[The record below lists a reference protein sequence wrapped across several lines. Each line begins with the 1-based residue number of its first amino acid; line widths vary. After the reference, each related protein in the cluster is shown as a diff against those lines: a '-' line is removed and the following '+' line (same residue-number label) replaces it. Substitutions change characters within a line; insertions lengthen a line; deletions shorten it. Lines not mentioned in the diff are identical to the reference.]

1 MGVYMFSGYERRQLE
16 RFKIPGAQV
25 RYKQHGGF
33 QEAKE
38 VTATVPLVDFTKISV
53 RFKSQHTLKP
63 GAFVELIIMIPGRKK
78 IQVKG
83 NVIWST
89 EATENREGHAVVQFL
104 PFGTDERYNTMRSHD
119 QLLKIEKEYENQTH
133 NI

>member
-1 MGVYMFSGYERRQLE
+1 MGVTMFSGYERRQLE

-33 QEAKE
+33 RESKE
-38 VTATVPLVDFTKISV
+38 ITATVPLVDFTKISV
-53 RFKSQHTLKP
+53 RFKSKQTLQP
-63 GAFVELIIMIPGRKK
+63 GALVELIIMIPGKKK

-89 EATENREGHAVVQFL
+89 EATENREGYAVVQFL

-119 QLLKIEKEYENQTH
+119 QLLKIEKKYENQTH